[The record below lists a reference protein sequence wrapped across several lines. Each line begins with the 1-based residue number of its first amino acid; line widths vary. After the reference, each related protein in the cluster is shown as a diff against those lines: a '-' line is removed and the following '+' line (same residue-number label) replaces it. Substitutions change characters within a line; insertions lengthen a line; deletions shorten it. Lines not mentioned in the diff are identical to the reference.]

1 MERYRRISSRYRYGS
16 GTPASAAASA
26 NASAKA
32 AHRTRCSALLTDD
45 IGSLRSARSDVRAC
59 FTSDSRPASRASSR
73 CLMRA
78 HTPQCSRQ
86 RRLLWAS
93 RGAVSRTLT
102 LASEPRKAIGFLH
115 PWGRLRTAPGQAQH
129 GTASRH
135 GCHGHPET
143 RAARPH
149 VSWGR
154 VCSMRC
160 SRSHQFSN
168 SDQANHGAR
177 RALGVG
183 MSRP

>member
-1 MERYRRISSRYRYGS
+1 
-16 GTPASAAASA
+16 
-26 NASAKA
+26 
-32 AHRTRCSALLTDD
+32 
-45 IGSLRSARSDVRAC
+45 LRSARSDVRAW

-115 PWGRLRTAPGQAQH
+115 PWGRLRAAPGQAQH

-154 VCSMRC
+154 ACSMRC
-160 SRSHQFSN
+160 SRSHHLSN
-168 SDQANHGAR
+168 SGDRGMTAPQHPEIPG
-177 RALGVG
+177 ALGN
-183 MSRP
+183 SPWRTSCFPTAA